1 MEFKQWSPLLLS
13 NENKKKLVDFV
24 VKQWISNSRVIGD
37 KILIEAYKIKIN
49 NCMLIPKLES
59 NHKEADTNVSMIVL
73 PKIYLS
79 VFPKNRYKI
88 T

>member
-1 MEFKQWSPLLLS
+1 MKT
-13 NENKKKLVDFV
+13 KKKLVDFV

-37 KILIEAYKIKIN
+37 KILIEAYKIKIK